1 MTYSREQHRFR
12 LMLVVLIVS
21 LSAMAQGQT
30 GRAEDAAA
38 RAFAA
43 VKSGNYTQAI
53 ELYMSAY
60 ELSRSS
66 AILYNLATIYDR
78 WTRDPAMAK
87 EYYQRYLAA
96 PDAEPD
102 LSRKAALR
110 LEQFQSP
117 PAPEN
122 PSTKTAEKASSKLS
136 ATEAASKA
144 SPRAVDE
151 KSAISDATPPALPDN
166 QLVRTPEGGLTGL
179 QTTGIVVGGV
189 GLVAVGV
196 GLVFSSRAASTYAES
211 NQYCQGKTCGDQR
224 GIELTNSAI
233 NSARVATALVTIGGV
248 AAAGGLGFL
257 VFGGRG
263 NAAKVAVSPVVA
275 PAHFGLVAQG
285 EW

>member
-1 MTYSREQHRFR
+1 MTDSREKHRFR
-12 LMLVVLIVS
+12 LMLVVFLVS
-21 LSAMAQGQT
+21 LSAMAQGQSS
-30 GRAEDAAA
+30 RVEDIAA

-60 ELSRSS
+60 ELGRSS

-96 PDAEPD
+96 SDAEPE
-102 LSRKAALR
+102 LARKATLR
-110 LEQFQSP
+110 LEQIQSAAENLP
-117 PAPEN
+117 AKAVEKPSSKPSAPE
-122 PSTKTAEKASSKLS
+122 
-136 ATEAASKA
+136 AAAKNLTRS
-144 SPRAVDE
+144 AVDE
-151 KSAISDATPPALPDN
+151 KSVLTEAVPPTESGN
-166 QLVRTPEGGLTGL
+166 QLVRTSEGGLTGL

-233 NSARVATALVTIGGV
+233 ASARVATILVTVGGL

-263 NAAKVAVSPVVA
+263 NAAKVALAPVVA
-275 PAHFGLVAQG
+275 PAQVGLVARG